1 MQNVVVIS
9 YNLTF
14 FCRFDVHFLF
24 FNLNFVE
31 NHTYS
36 QKFFNPKYPARR
48 KKNILSSSDLKCP
61 VFCMWY
67 SLINWLLSVCQTLM
81 QGFCFRFCLGGQ
93 DSHGCLR
100 SPTAC
105 VPHSPREAET
115 LVPPWW
121 RSQE

>member
-48 KKNILSSSDLKCP
+48 KKNILSSSAWNQTVNDLNQI
-61 VFCMWY
+61 FTRGIAI
-67 SLINWLLSVCQTLM
+67 LHT
-81 QGFCFRFCLGGQ
+81 F
-93 DSHGCLR
+93 
-100 SPTAC
+100 A
-105 VPHSPREAET
+105 
-115 LVPPWW
+115 
-121 RSQE
+121 